1 MARPLLLRHPSSLR
15 HDTGSHPER
24 AARITAIEQ
33 ELESRDWLGWEVRE
47 SQAAER
53 SLVEAVHPAGYVR
66 SIEEF
71 CAAGGGNLDLDTV
84 ASVGSFEAAM
94 HSAGGVCEA
103 VDAVL
108 EARAPVA
115 FSMHRPPGHHAEV
128 ARPMGFCLFNNVAI
142 GARHALEGHGLSRV
156 LILDWDVH
164 HGNGTND
171 IFHADP
177 QVLFVSI
184 HQWPL
189 YPGTGAASD
198 EGSGPGLGYTV
209 NLPVPG
215 GSGDALWS
223 LARRARGCAAR
234 RGIRARA
241 RAAQRGYDAHAD
253 DPLAGC
259 EVTDDGYAT
268 MAGSVRRL
276 AGSLAIPSRWCWRA
290 ATTSPRCRAASHGRS
305 TSWAGP
311 SRRLRRSCRC
321 TRPQPRQ
328 RRAWRPAGRRWR
340 SAQPCPT
347 LSLSEASSA
356 ERDDDGRAARPY
368 GCLSV
373 VAGVEVVGVGTVG
386 VVAVGVAVEGGAVVV
401 GGVVGGGAAVVDSS
415 LVDKH

>member
-33 ELESRDWLGWEVRE
+33 ELESRDWLGWDVRE
-47 SQAAER
+47 SPAAER

-84 ASVGSFEAAM
+84 ASVDSFEAAM
-94 HSAGGVCEA
+94 HAAGGVCEA

-142 GARHALEGHGLSRV
+142 GARRALEGHGLSRV

-215 GSGDALWS
+215 GSGDALWCS
-223 LARRARGCAAR
+223 LVEHVVAPLAA
-234 RGIRARA
+234 AYA
-241 RAAQRGYDAHAD
+241 PDLVLLSAGYDAHAD

-276 AGSLAIPSRWCWRA
+276 AESLDVPVAMVLEGGYDLGALSRGVAQTLDVLGASEPPA
-290 ATTSPRCRAASHGRS
+290 APELPVHPAA
-305 TSWAGP
+305 A
-311 SRRLRRSCRC
+311 
-321 TRPQPRQ
+321 
-328 RRAWRPAGRRWR
+328 
-340 SAQPCPT
+340 
-347 LSLSEASSA
+347 EA
-356 ERDDDGRAARPY
+356 AAR
-368 GCLSV
+368 L
-373 VAGVEVVGVGTVG
+373 
-386 VVAVGVAVEGGAVVV
+386 
-401 GGVVGGGAAVVDSS
+401 AARWPV
-415 LVDKH
+415 LA